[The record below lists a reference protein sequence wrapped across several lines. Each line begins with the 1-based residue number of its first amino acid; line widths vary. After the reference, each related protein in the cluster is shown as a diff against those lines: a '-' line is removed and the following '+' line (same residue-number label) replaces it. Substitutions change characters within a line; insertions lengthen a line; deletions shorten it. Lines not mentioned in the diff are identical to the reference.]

1 LTGVGNPSIPGLP
14 GDRYVIDSL
23 IGRGG
28 MGRVWKVRDLVLDRH
43 VAIKETA
50 TPDELSAAER
60 QKLRDRTLRE
70 ARAIARIDHP
80 NVVRVHDVLSG
91 ADGPLIVMEYVPGQD
106 LRERIDEGPVPTGLA
121 LAVAAGVLRAL
132 AAVHAQGVLH
142 RDVKPGNILLGEHG
156 RVVLTDFG
164 IAKVVEFQDATHT
177 GHIIGTPDYLAPER
191 ARDAEPAPPADLW
204 SLGVTLYEAVTGVS
218 PFRREGPLPTLY
230 AIVHDEV
237 AAPPS
242 PLAPLIDGLLVKD
255 PDRRLDITAALA
267 ILEPPARPARRRA
280 RRSLIAASLVLVL
293 LAAGGLAW
301 WQTAAR
307 RDPDLQMLQSFAGA
321 QDVGDC
327 AAIGPL
333 ATQITRR
340 QCVRGDGIETFWI
353 RYATPADRDRQ
364 RDVDLRLQAR
374 SPQTCRLE
382 KGAGPDGL
390 RGHYIEYTYT
400 AADDDRQYVSAW
412 WDDEISHPE
421 HAVALNLRR
430 RYEPGETDPA
440 APLRELWL
448 SWHYSFT

>member
-1 LTGVGNPSIPGLP
+1 MGNPSIPGLP

-43 VAIKETA
+43 VAIKETT
-50 TPDELSAAER
+50 TPHELSDAER

-91 ADGPLIVMEYVPGQD
+91 ADGPLIVMEYVAGQD
-106 LRERIDEGPVPTGLA
+106 LRERMDEGPVPTGLA
-121 LAVAAGVLRAL
+121 MSVAAGVLRAL
-132 AAVHAQGVLH
+132 AAAHAQGVLH

-191 ARDAEPAPPADLW
+191 ARDAEPAPAADLW

-237 AAPPS
+237 TAPPS
-242 PLAPLIDGLLVKD
+242 PLAPLINGLLIKD
-255 PDRRLDITAALA
+255 PARRLDTTAALA
-267 ILEPPARPARRRA
+267 ILDLPERPARRR
-280 RRSLIAASLVLVL
+280 RWLIAAALVPVL
-293 LAAGGLAW
+293 LAAGGLVW
-301 WQTAAR
+301 WQQTADQ
-307 RDPDLQMLQSFAGA
+307 RDPDLKALQSFAGR

-364 RDVDLRLQAR
+364 READLRLQTG
-374 SPQTCRLE
+374 SPLTCRIE
-382 KGAGPDGL
+382 KGASPAGV

-400 AADDDRQYVSAW
+400 AADDGRQYVSAW
-412 WDDEISHPE
+412 WDDEISHPDN
-421 HAVALNLRR
+421 AVALNLRR
-430 RYEPGETDPA
+430 RYEAGEADPA
-440 APLRELWL
+440 APLRDLWL